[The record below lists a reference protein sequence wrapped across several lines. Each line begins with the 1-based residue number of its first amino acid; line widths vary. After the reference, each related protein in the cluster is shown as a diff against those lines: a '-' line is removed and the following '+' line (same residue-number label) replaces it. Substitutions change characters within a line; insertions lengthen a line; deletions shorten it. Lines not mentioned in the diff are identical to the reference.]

1 MREGWSTASAEAR
14 ALGFG
19 AGMGLPN
26 ILRNSDRLSVTSTV
40 GEGTRVSFSVALR
53 PEAADQGARP
63 SSLGV
68 VAELCKECRHCLV
81 ACPTAAIRVR
91 DARPDVLDHLCI
103 DCTACIGACAPRAL
117 TMTDAPGALGGGD
130 VLVVPPALLA
140 GFGEHPVAAVVEEL
154 RGLGYDEVVSVHRY
168 EDDLR
173 REVIDLAATGDAP
186 APLISPVCPAVMN
199 LVEVKFPS
207 LLEHL
212 VPLASPWEAAQQ
224 DLDGRAATFA
234 VSCPSQRTALLAQR
248 PTAQRDTV
256 TAGAVRER
264 GAAAA
269 GGARRSARRAPRPH
283 RRRPAAPTTCSSSPA
298 SRTCS
303 PCSRPSRTAGCPAS
317 PPIEPYLC
325 DGGCFGSPLL
335 DEDAHVAAWRWA
347 AVGGDAPGREGSR
360 RAHAP
365 VPRPPRHP
373 PGRRHGGRHPQA
385 RPAGR
390 RDPGAARQRLR
401 RVRRAHLRR
410 PRRGHRHGARRSRAL
425 PVRRPGGGERDMKLE
440 DIAQELGFTE
450 LTPEVSGNREAD
462 IDRGYASDLLS
473 DVLAHAPE
481 GGLLVTLQVHLNVIA
496 VASHAELTA
505 VVFAGNRRPEDDVL
519 AKAAGRGSRRSTRRR
534 PTRSTS
540 SAASTPWA

>member
-1 MREGWSTASAEAR
+1 MEHLAYDISCGDFTSAGAASRDLKQHLKRIGAESDAVRRAMIAAYEAEMNVVIHAEGGGRLEATVSDGQLDVDVIDRGPGIADVESAMREGWSTASSEAR

-26 ILRNSDRLSVTSTV
+26 ILRNSDRLNVTSTP

-140 GFGEHPVAAVVEEL
+140 GFGEHPVSAVVEEL

-173 REVIDLAATGDAP
+173 REIIDLAATGDAP

-207 LLEHL
+207 LLDHL
-212 VPLASPWEAAQQ
+212 APLASPWEAAQL

-256 TAGAVRER
+256 TASAVREAVLPR
-264 GAAAA
+264 LAARVTRAPGAAVVAAA
-269 GGARRSARRAPRPH
+269 GRR
-283 RRRPAAPTTCSSSPA
+283 RRRPAG
-298 SRTCS
+298 RD
-303 PCSRPSRTAGCPAS
+303 RR
-317 PPIEPYLC
+317 
-325 DGGCFGSPLL
+325 
-335 DEDAHVAAWRWA
+335 VARA
-347 AVGGDAPGREGSR
+347 R
-360 RAHAP
+360 RARGRRG
-365 VPRPPRHP
+365 RPPARRVGDRALHLRRRLLRLAAARRGRP
-373 PGRRHGGRHPQA
+373 RRRLALGGRRRGRPGRRRQRSTRA
-385 RPAGR
+385 RPFRAR
-390 RDPGAARQRLR
+390 PGIRLDADMAVAIR
-401 RVRRAHLRR
+401 KLAQLDTET
-410 PRRGHRHGARRSRAL
+410 RAL
-425 PVRRPGGGERDMKLE
+425 PGRDCGVCGAPTCAALAE
-440 DIAQELGFTE
+440 DIVMERAARALC
-450 LTPEVSGNREAD
+450 P
-462 IDRGYASDLLS
+462 Y
-473 DVLAHAPE
+473 
-481 GGLLVTLQVHLNVIA
+481 
-496 VASHAELTA
+496 VALE
-505 VVFAGNRRPEDDVL
+505 EE
-519 AKAAGRGSRRSTRRR
+519 
-534 PTRSTS
+534 
-540 SAASTPWA
+540 SAT